1 MIFSN
6 SLKNISKIGIG
17 DIIAN
22 GISAIFWFY
31 LASSMLPAEYGHIH
45 YLMSFA
51 AIAATVSTVGA
62 QNVIVVY
69 ISKNKNV
76 TSTLFFVSL
85 TFSIISCLILF
96 LIFNKFEIGL
106 LAIGMMIF
114 THGIASN
121 LGNKNFSK
129 YAIYSILQ
137 KIIMALLSISFYYFL
152 GIDWILL
159 GIALS
164 YFVYIKLFIKYLKKF
179 KIELKELKI
188 NKKFIL
194 ESYFLM
200 LTNMVTTQMDKLLIT
215 PILGLAIL
223 GNYSLAI
230 QVIAII
236 GIVPGIVFKYVLPE
250 ASRGIYSKK
259 LQRNVI
265 LFSILLALIGIFVIP
280 NVIPLFFD
288 KYSEV
293 IQIIQIMS
301 LSIIP
306 TTINMFYYSRFLA
319 AEKGKIPL
327 FGGIISSTV
336 LVVGMIV
343 LGSLYGV
350 TGIAVTNVLTYSS
363 VCLFS
368 YIMVKKVFPNNG
380 DNK

>member
-1 MIFSN
+1 MIFTN

-22 GISAIFWFY
+22 GISALFWFY

-51 AIAATVSTVGA
+51 AIAATLSTVGA
-62 QNVIVVY
+62 QNVITVY

-121 LGNKNFSK
+121 LGNRNFSK

-137 KIIMALLSISFYYFL
+137 KAVMASLSISFYYFL
-152 GIDWILL
+152 GMDWILL
-159 GIALS
+159 GIGLS
-164 YFVYIKLFIKYLKKF
+164 YFVYTKLFINYLKKF

-194 ESYFLM
+194 ENYFLM
-200 LTNMVTTQMDKLLIT
+200 LTNMVTTQMDKLIIT

-230 QVIAII
+230 QVLAII
-236 GIVPGIVFKYVLPE
+236 GIVPGIIFKYVLPE

-265 LFSILLALIGIFVIP
+265 LLSILLASIGIFVIP
-280 NVIPLFFD
+280 NIIPLFFD
-288 KYSEV
+288 KYNEV

-306 TTINMFYYSRFLA
+306 ITINMFYYSRFLA
-319 AEKGKIPL
+319 AEKAKIPL
-327 FGGIISSTV
+327 FGGIISSTI
-336 LVVGMIV
+336 LVTGMII

-350 TGIAVTNVLTYSS
+350 IGIAVTNVLTYSS
-363 VCLFS
+363 ACLFS
-368 YIMVKKVFPNNG
+368 YIMVKKVFSNKG

>member
-22 GISAIFWFY
+22 GISALFWFY
-31 LASSMLPAEYGHIH
+31 LASSMLPDEYGYIH

-51 AIAATVSTVGA
+51 AIGATLSTVGA
-62 QNVIVVY
+62 QNVITVY

-106 LAIGMMIF
+106 LAIGMMMF

-121 LGNKNFSK
+121 LGNRNFSK

-137 KIIMALLSISFYYFL
+137 KTLMASLSISFYYFL

-159 GIALS
+159 GIGLS
-164 YFVYIKLFIKYLKKF
+164 YFVYTKLFINYLKKF

-200 LTNMVTTQMDKLLIT
+200 LTNMISTQMDKLLIT

-230 QVIAII
+230 QVLAII
-236 GIVPGIVFKYVLPE
+236 GIVPGIIFKYVLPQ

-265 LFSILLALIGIFVIP
+265 LFSILLASIGIFVIP
-280 NVIPLFFD
+280 NIIPLFFD
-288 KYSEV
+288 KYNEV

-319 AEKGKIPL
+319 AEKGRIPL
-327 FGGIISSTV
+327 YGGIISSTI

-363 VCLFS
+363 ACLFS
-368 YIMVKKVFPNNG
+368 YIMVKKVFPNEG
-380 DNK
+380 DHK

>member
-1 MIFSN
+1 MIFNN

-51 AIAATVSTVGA
+51 AIAATLSTIGA
-62 QNVIVVY
+62 QNVITVY

-121 LGNKNFSK
+121 LGNRNYSK

-137 KIIMALLSISFYYFL
+137 KISMVFFSISFYYFL

-159 GIALS
+159 GIGLS
-164 YFVYIKLFIKYLKKF
+164 YFIHTKLFINYLKKF
-179 KIELKELKI
+179 RIELKELKT

-194 ESYFLM
+194 ENYFLM

-230 QVIAII
+230 QVLAII
-236 GIVPGIVFKYVLPE
+236 GIIPGIIFKYVLPE
-250 ASRGIYSKK
+250 ASRGNYSKK

-265 LFSILLALIGIFVIP
+265 LLSILLALIGIFVIP
-280 NVIPLFFD
+280 NIIPLFFD
-288 KYSEV
+288 KYNEV

-306 TTINMFYYSRFLA
+306 NTINMFYYSQFLA
-319 AEKGKIPL
+319 AEKGKTPL
-327 FGGIISSTV
+327 FGGIISSSI
-336 LVVGMIV
+336 LVIGMIV

-350 TGIAVTNVLTYSS
+350 IGIAVTNVLTYSS
-363 VCLFS
+363 ACLVS
-368 YIMVKKVFPNNG
+368 YIMVKKVFPNKRG
-380 DNK
+380 NK

>member
-6 SLKNISKIGIG
+6 SLKNISKIGIS

-22 GISAIFWFY
+22 GISALFWFY
-31 LASSMLPAEYGHIH
+31 LASSMLPDEYGYIH

-51 AIAATVSTVGA
+51 AIGAVLSTVGA
-62 QNVIVVY
+62 QNVITVY

-121 LGNKNFSK
+121 LGNRNFSN

-137 KIIMALLSISFYYFL
+137 KTLMASLSISFYYFL

-159 GIALS
+159 GIGLS
-164 YFVYIKLFIKYLKKF
+164 YFVYTKLFINNLKKF

-194 ESYFLM
+194 ENYVLM

-230 QVIAII
+230 QVLAII
-236 GIVPGIVFKYVLPE
+236 GIVPGIIFKYVLPE

-265 LFSILLALIGIFVIP
+265 LLSILLASIGVFVIP
-280 NVIPLFFD
+280 NIIPLFFD
-288 KYSEV
+288 KYNEV

-306 TTINMFYYSRFLA
+306 NTINMFYYSRFLA

-327 FGGIISSTV
+327 LGGIISSTV
-336 LVVGMIV
+336 LVVGMII

-363 VCLFS
+363 ACLFS
-368 YIMVKKVFPNNG
+368 YIMVKKVFSNKG

>member
-1 MIFSN
+1 MIFNN

-51 AIAATVSTVGA
+51 AIAATLSTIGA
-62 QNVIVVY
+62 QNVITVY

-121 LGNKNFSK
+121 LGNRNYSK

-137 KIIMALLSISFYYFL
+137 KISMVFFSISFYYFL

-159 GIALS
+159 GIGLS
-164 YFVYIKLFIKYLKKF
+164 YFIYAKLFVNYLKKF
-179 KIELKELKI
+179 KIELKELKS

-194 ESYFLM
+194 ENYFLM

-230 QVIAII
+230 QVLAII
-236 GIVPGIVFKYVLPE
+236 GIIPGIIFKYVLPE
-250 ASRGIYSKK
+250 ASRGNYSKK

-265 LFSILLALIGIFVIP
+265 LLSILLALIGIFVIP
-280 NVIPLFFD
+280 NIIPLFFD
-288 KYSEV
+288 KYNEV

-306 TTINMFYYSRFLA
+306 NTINMFYYSQFLA
-319 AEKGKIPL
+319 AEKGKTPL
-327 FGGIISSTV
+327 FGGIISSSI
-336 LVVGMIV
+336 LVIGMIV

-350 TGIAVTNVLTYSS
+350 IGIAVTNVLTYSS
-363 VCLFS
+363 ACLVS
-368 YIMVKKVFPNNG
+368 YIMVKKVFPNKRG
-380 DNK
+380 NK

>member
-1 MIFSN
+1 MIFTN

-22 GISAIFWFY
+22 GISALFWFY

-51 AIAATVSTVGA
+51 AIAATLSTVGA
-62 QNVIVVY
+62 QNVITVY

-137 KIIMALLSISFYYFL
+137 KAVMASLSISFYYFL
-152 GIDWILL
+152 GMDWILL
-159 GIALS
+159 GIGLS
-164 YFVYIKLFIKYLKKF
+164 YFVYTKLFINYLKKF

-194 ESYFLM
+194 ENYVLM

-230 QVIAII
+230 QVLAII
-236 GIVPGIVFKYVLPE
+236 GIVPGIIFKYVLPE

-265 LFSILLALIGIFVIP
+265 LLSILLASIGVFVIP
-280 NVIPLFFD
+280 NIIPLFFD
-288 KYSEV
+288 KYNEV

-336 LVVGMIV
+336 LVTGMII

-350 TGIAVTNVLTYSS
+350 IGIAVTNVLTYSS
-363 VCLFS
+363 ACLFS
-368 YIMVKKVFPNNG
+368 YIMVKKVFSNKG

>member
-22 GISAIFWFY
+22 GISALFWFY

-51 AIAATVSTVGA
+51 AIAATLSTVGA

-85 TFSIISCLILF
+85 TFSIISCLILL

-129 YAIYSILQ
+129 YAIYVILQ

-159 GIALS
+159 GIGLS

-288 KYSEV
+288 KYNEV

-301 LSIIP
+301 LTIIP

>member
-22 GISAIFWFY
+22 GISALFWFY

-69 ISKNKNV
+69 ISKNKNI

-85 TFSIISCLILF
+85 TFSIISCLILL

-129 YAIYSILQ
+129 YAIYAILQ

-159 GIALS
+159 GIGLS
-164 YFVYIKLFIKYLKKF
+164 YFVYIKLFINYLKKF

-236 GIVPGIVFKYVLPE
+236 SIVPGIVFKYVLPE

-368 YIMVKKVFPNNG
+368 YIMVKKVFSNEG

>member
-1 MIFSN
+1 MNFSK
-6 SLKNISKIGIG
+6 SIKNISTIGIG
-17 DIIAN
+17 DIIAI
-22 GISAIFWFY
+22 GISASFWFY
-31 LASSMLPAEYGHIH
+31 LATIMLPSEYGNIH

-51 AIAATVSTVGA
+51 VIAATFSTIGA
-62 QNVIVVY
+62 QNVLTVY
-69 ISKNKNV
+69 ISKNNSV

-85 TFSIISCLILF
+85 TCSIISCVILF

-106 LAIGMMIF
+106 LAIGIVIF
-114 THGIASN
+114 THGISSN
-121 LGNKNFSK
+121 LGSKNFSN
-129 YAIYSILQ
+129 YTIYSVLQ
-137 KIIMALLSISFYYFL
+137 KTLMAGLSISFYYFFGL
-152 GIDWILL
+152 DWILF

-164 YFVYIKLFIKYLKKF
+164 YFVYIKIFISYFKKF

-194 ESYFLM
+194 DNYFLM
-200 LTNMVTTQMDKLLIT
+200 LTNVVTTQMDKLLIT

-230 QVIAII
+230 QVLAII
-236 GIVPGIVFKYVLPE
+236 GIIPSIIFKYVLPE

-265 LFSILLALIGIFVIP
+265 LLSILLALIGIFVIP
-280 NVIPLFFD
+280 NIIPIFFE
-288 KYSEV
+288 KYNEV

-336 LVVGMIV
+336 LVVGMIL
-343 LGSLYGV
+343 LGSLFGV
-350 TGIAVTNVLTYSS
+350 VGIAVTNVLTYSS
-363 VCLFS
+363 ACLFS
-368 YIMVKKVFPNNG
+368 YIMFKRVFTN
-380 DNK
+380 DESKE

>member
-137 KIIMALLSISFYYFL
+137 KTIMALLSISFYYFL

-159 GIALS
+159 GIGLS
-164 YFVYIKLFIKYLKKF
+164 YFVYIKLFINYLKKF

>member
-1 MIFSN
+1 MIFTN

-22 GISAIFWFY
+22 GISALFWFY

-51 AIAATVSTVGA
+51 AIAATLSTVGA
-62 QNVIVVY
+62 QNVITVY

-121 LGNKNFSK
+121 LGNRNFSK

-137 KIIMALLSISFYYFL
+137 KTLMASLSISFYYFL

-159 GIALS
+159 GIGLS
-164 YFVYIKLFIKYLKKF
+164 YFVYTKLFINYLKKF

-194 ESYFLM
+194 ENYVLM

-230 QVIAII
+230 QVLAII
-236 GIVPGIVFKYVLPE
+236 GIVPGIIFKYVLPE

-265 LFSILLALIGIFVIP
+265 LLSILLASIGVFVIP
-280 NVIPLFFD
+280 NIIPLFFD
-288 KYSEV
+288 KYNEV

-306 TTINMFYYSRFLA
+306 ITINMFYYSRFLA

-336 LVVGMIV
+336 LVTGMII

-350 TGIAVTNVLTYSS
+350 IGIAVTNVLTYSS
-363 VCLFS
+363 ACLFS
-368 YIMVKKVFPNNG
+368 YIMVKKVFSNKG

>member
-1 MIFSN
+1 MIFTN

-22 GISAIFWFY
+22 GISAVFWFY
-31 LASSMLPAEYGHIH
+31 LASSMLPSEYGYIH

-51 AIAATVSTVGA
+51 AIGATLSTVGA
-62 QNVIVVY
+62 QNVITVY

-106 LAIGMMIF
+106 LAIGMMMF

-121 LGNKNFSK
+121 LGNRNFSK

-137 KIIMALLSISFYYFL
+137 KTLMASLSISFYYFL

-159 GIALS
+159 GIGLS
-164 YFVYIKLFIKYLKKF
+164 YFVYTKLFINYLKKF

-200 LTNMVTTQMDKLLIT
+200 LTNMISTQMDKLLIT

-230 QVIAII
+230 QVLAII
-236 GIVPGIVFKYVLPE
+236 GIVPGIIFKYVLPQ

-265 LFSILLALIGIFVIP
+265 LFSILLASIGIFVIP
-280 NVIPLFFD
+280 NIIPLFFD
-288 KYSEV
+288 KYNEV

-327 FGGIISSTV
+327 YGGIISSTI

-363 VCLFS
+363 ACLFS
-368 YIMVKKVFPNNG
+368 YIMVKKVFPNEG
-380 DNK
+380 DHK

>member
-6 SLKNISKIGIG
+6 SLKNISKIGVG

-22 GISAIFWFY
+22 GISALFWFY
-31 LASSMLPAEYGHIH
+31 LASSMLPAEYGNIH

-51 AIAATVSTVGA
+51 AIAATLSTVGA
-62 QNVIVVY
+62 QNVITVY

-85 TFSIISCLILF
+85 TCSIISCLVLF

-121 LGNKNFSK
+121 LGSKKFSK

-137 KIIMALLSISFYYFL
+137 KTLMASLSISFYYFL

-159 GIALS
+159 GIGLS
-164 YFVYIKLFIKYLKKF
+164 YFIYAKLFVNYLKKF
-179 KIELKELKI
+179 KIELKELKS

-194 ESYFLM
+194 ENYFLM

-230 QVIAII
+230 QVLAII
-236 GIVPGIVFKYVLPE
+236 GVVPGIVFKYVLPE

-265 LFSILLALIGIFVIP
+265 LLSILLTLIGIFVVP
-280 NVIPLFFD
+280 NIIPLFFD
-288 KYSEV
+288 KYNEV

-306 TTINMFYYSRFLA
+306 ITINMFYYSRFLA

-327 FGGIISSTV
+327 YGGILSSTILV
-336 LVVGMIV
+336 LGMII

-350 TGIAVTNVLTYSS
+350 IGIAVTNVLTYSS
-363 VCLFS
+363 ACVFS
-368 YIMVKKVFPNNG
+368 YIMIKKVFPNNG
-380 DNK
+380 DHT

>member
-22 GISAIFWFY
+22 GISALFWFY

-121 LGNKNFSK
+121 LGNRNFSK

-137 KIIMALLSISFYYFL
+137 KAVMTSLSISFYYFL
-152 GIDWILL
+152 GMDWILL
-159 GIALS
+159 GIGLS
-164 YFVYIKLFIKYLKKF
+164 YFVYTKLFINYLKKF
-179 KIELKELKI
+179 
-188 NKKFIL
+188 
-194 ESYFLM
+194 
-200 LTNMVTTQMDKLLIT
+200 
-215 PILGLAIL
+215 
-223 GNYSLAI
+223 
-230 QVIAII
+230 
-236 GIVPGIVFKYVLPE
+236 
-250 ASRGIYSKK
+250 
-259 LQRNVI
+259 
-265 LFSILLALIGIFVIP
+265 
-280 NVIPLFFD
+280 
-288 KYSEV
+288 
-293 IQIIQIMS
+293 
-301 LSIIP
+301 
-306 TTINMFYYSRFLA
+306 
-319 AEKGKIPL
+319 
-327 FGGIISSTV
+327 
-336 LVVGMIV
+336 
-343 LGSLYGV
+343 
-350 TGIAVTNVLTYSS
+350 
-363 VCLFS
+363 
-368 YIMVKKVFPNNG
+368 
-380 DNK
+380 

>member
-22 GISAIFWFY
+22 GISALFWFY
-31 LASSMLPAEYGHIH
+31 LASSMLPDEYGYIH

-51 AIAATVSTVGA
+51 AIGATLSTVGA
-62 QNVIVVY
+62 QNVITVY

-121 LGNKNFSK
+121 LGNRNFSK

-137 KIIMALLSISFYYFL
+137 KTLMASLSISFYYFL

-159 GIALS
+159 GIGLS
-164 YFVYIKLFIKYLKKF
+164 YFVYTKLFINYLKKF

-194 ESYFLM
+194 ENYVLM

-230 QVIAII
+230 QVLAII
-236 GIVPGIVFKYVLPE
+236 GIVPGIIFKYVLPE

-265 LFSILLALIGIFVIP
+265 LLSILLASIGVFVIP
-280 NVIPLFFD
+280 NIIPLFFD
-288 KYSEV
+288 KYNEV

-327 FGGIISSTV
+327 LGGIISSTV

-350 TGIAVTNVLTYSS
+350 TGIAVANVLTYSS
-363 VCLFS
+363 ACLFS
-368 YIMVKKVFPNNG
+368 YIMVKKVFPNEG
-380 DNK
+380 DHK

>member
-1 MIFSN
+1 MIFNN

-51 AIAATVSTVGA
+51 AIAATLSTIGA
-62 QNVIVVY
+62 QNVITVY

-121 LGNKNFSK
+121 LGNRNYSK

-137 KIIMALLSISFYYFL
+137 KISMVFFSISFYYFL

-159 GIALS
+159 GIGLS
-164 YFVYIKLFIKYLKKF
+164 YFIHTKLFINYLKKF
-179 KIELKELKI
+179 RIELKELKT

-194 ESYFLM
+194 ENYFLM

-230 QVIAII
+230 QVLAII
-236 GIVPGIVFKYVLPE
+236 GIIPGIIFKYVLPE
-250 ASRGIYSKK
+250 ASRGNYSKK

-265 LFSILLALIGIFVIP
+265 LLSILLALIGIFVIP
-280 NVIPLFFD
+280 NIIPLFFD
-288 KYSEV
+288 KYNEV

-306 TTINMFYYSRFLA
+306 NTINMFYYSQFLA
-319 AEKGKIPL
+319 AEKGKTPL
-327 FGGIISSTV
+327 FGGIISSSI
-336 LVVGMIV
+336 LVIGMIV

-350 TGIAVTNVLTYSS
+350 IGIAVTNVLKYSS
-363 VCLFS
+363 ACLVS
-368 YIMVKKVFPNNG
+368 YIMVKKVFPNKRG
-380 DNK
+380 NK

>member
-1 MIFSN
+1 MIFRN

-22 GISAIFWFY
+22 GISALFWFY

-51 AIAATVSTVGA
+51 AIAATLSTVGA

-129 YAIYSILQ
+129 YAIYVILQ

-159 GIALS
+159 GIGLS
-164 YFVYIKLFIKYLKKF
+164 YFVYIKLFINYLKKF

-288 KYSEV
+288 KYNEV

-301 LSIIP
+301 LTIIP

>member
-22 GISAIFWFY
+22 GISALFWFY
-31 LASSMLPAEYGHIH
+31 LASSMLPDEYGYIH

-51 AIAATVSTVGA
+51 AIGATLSTVGA
-62 QNVIVVY
+62 QNVITVY

-121 LGNKNFSK
+121 LGNRNFSK

-137 KIIMALLSISFYYFL
+137 KTLMASLSISFYYFL

-159 GIALS
+159 GIGLS
-164 YFVYIKLFIKYLKKF
+164 YFVYTKLFINYLKKF

-194 ESYFLM
+194 ENYVLM

-230 QVIAII
+230 QVLAII
-236 GIVPGIVFKYVLPE
+236 GIVPGIIFKYVLPE

-265 LFSILLALIGIFVIP
+265 LLSILLASIGVFVIP
-280 NVIPLFFD
+280 NIIPLFFD
-288 KYSEV
+288 KYNEV

-327 FGGIISSTV
+327 LGGIISSTV

-350 TGIAVTNVLTYSS
+350 TGIAVANVLTYSS
-363 VCLFS
+363 ACLFS
-368 YIMVKKVFPNNG
+368 YIMVKKVFSDEG
-380 DNK
+380 DDK

>member
-1 MIFSN
+1 
-6 SLKNISKIGIG
+6 
-17 DIIAN
+17 
-22 GISAIFWFY
+22 
-31 LASSMLPAEYGHIH
+31 
-45 YLMSFA
+45 
-51 AIAATVSTVGA
+51 
-62 QNVIVVY
+62 
-69 ISKNKNV
+69 
-76 TSTLFFVSL
+76 
-85 TFSIISCLILF
+85 
-96 LIFNKFEIGL
+96 
-106 LAIGMMIF
+106 
-114 THGIASN
+114 
-121 LGNKNFSK
+121 
-129 YAIYSILQ
+129 
-137 KIIMALLSISFYYFL
+137 
-152 GIDWILL
+152 
-159 GIALS
+159 
-164 YFVYIKLFIKYLKKF
+164 
-179 KIELKELKI
+179 
-188 NKKFIL
+188 
-194 ESYFLM
+194 M

-368 YIMVKKVFPNNG
+368 YIMVKKVFPNEWG
-380 DNK
+380 Q

>member
-22 GISAIFWFY
+22 GISALFWFY

-51 AIAATVSTVGA
+51 AIAATLSTVGA

-106 LAIGMMIF
+106 LAIGMMMF

-129 YAIYSILQ
+129 YAIYAILQ

-159 GIALS
+159 GIGLS
-164 YFVYIKLFIKYLKKF
+164 YFVYIKLFINYLKKF

-336 LVVGMIV
+336 LVVGMIA

-368 YIMVKKVFPNNG
+368 YIMAKKVFPNNG